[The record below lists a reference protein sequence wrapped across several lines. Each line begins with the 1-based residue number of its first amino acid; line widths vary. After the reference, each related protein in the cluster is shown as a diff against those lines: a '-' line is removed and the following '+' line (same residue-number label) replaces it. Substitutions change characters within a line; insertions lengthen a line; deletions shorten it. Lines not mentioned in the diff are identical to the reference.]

1 MVTLNQTQ
9 TFWLQIQAQY
19 HPKMLTDQQMFRALL
34 DHVIGYATGK
44 LDLCEVSHILSDVLD
59 EFKEE
64 ISEAMEEAAS

>member
-1 MVTLNQTQ
+1 MVTLNPTQ

-44 LDLCEVSHILSDVLD
+44 LDLREVSHILSDVLD